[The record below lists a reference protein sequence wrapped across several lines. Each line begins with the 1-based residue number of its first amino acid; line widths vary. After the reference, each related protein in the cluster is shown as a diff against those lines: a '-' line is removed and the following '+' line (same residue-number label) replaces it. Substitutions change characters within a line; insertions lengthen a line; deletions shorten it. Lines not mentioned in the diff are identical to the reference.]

1 MKILRRTLSVS
12 LFQCCSVKY
21 WKTVQKKYGTKCI
34 SFAFLVSTFVYFLF
48 FLKFRCIFH
57 YCCHKYTYICTY
69 IYIYILNMCIYILN
83 SVKIKLLCELCSF
96 LLFGI
101 LLYIQLGVRL
111 ILFKNIVKEPNNHVS
126 LNVFN
131 IVANPSL
138 IFY

>member
-1 MKILRRTLSVS
+1 
-12 LFQCCSVKY
+12 
-21 WKTVQKKYGTKCI
+21 
-34 SFAFLVSTFVYFLF
+34 
-48 FLKFRCIFH
+48 
-57 YCCHKYTYICTY
+57 
-69 IYIYILNMCIYILN
+69 MCIYILN